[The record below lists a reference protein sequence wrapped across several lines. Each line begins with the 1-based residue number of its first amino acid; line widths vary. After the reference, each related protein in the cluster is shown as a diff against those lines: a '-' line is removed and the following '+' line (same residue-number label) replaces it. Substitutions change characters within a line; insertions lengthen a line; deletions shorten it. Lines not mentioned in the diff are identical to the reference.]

1 MSHFGVS
8 ALTRSFGPTL
18 ALSSVDLDIERGE
31 IHALL
36 GGNGSGKS
44 TLVKILSGVLPA
56 DRGEIVAKG
65 ERVDVSHWSV
75 SRARAAH
82 FHVVHQDGAT
92 FPDLSVAENLAIGRG
107 FDRTSYGRIRWH
119 ASTRRTARVLERFGV
134 EAAPHTMLSE
144 LRPADRMMVAIA
156 RALQDQENAHD
167 GLLILDEPTAALSNA
182 DADRLLAALKRY
194 AAMGQAILYISHRL
208 DEVLRSADRL
218 TVLRDGQVVAR
229 QEVAGLTEQRLVEMI
244 VGRQLRGDARSDTD
258 RDFGTPLLTV
268 AGLRGGPVR
277 EATFTINRGEVVGVA
292 GSLGSGRSHLLRLI
306 YGAAPRSS
314 GSTVLAGR
322 EVHFRSPYQAMADGV
337 ALIPEDRAAQ
347 ASFPDLSVRENLSAA
362 SIKHFWRGGR
372 LALGKERAE
381 ADRSLGDYGIVASSS
396 AAGMSMLSGGN
407 QQKVVLG
414 RWLRRGPSLFLLD
427 EPTQGVD
434 AGAREQLYR
443 LIHGA
448 VDAGAGALIVASDFA
463 ELARMC
469 DRVVVIVRGRVQGE
483 LSGADLTVHRMTEK
497 TFEFGRHVG
506 V

>member
-1 MSHFGVS
+1 MSHFGV
-8 ALTRSFGPTL
+8 ATLTRSFGPTV
-18 ALSSVDLDIERGE
+18 ALSDVDMDIERGE

-56 DRGEIVAKG
+56 DHGEIVANG
-65 ERVDVSHWSV
+65 ERVDVSHWSA

-92 FPDLSVAENLAIGRG
+92 FPDLTVAENLAIGRG
-107 FDRTSYGRIRWH
+107 FDRTAYGRIRWR
-119 ASTRRTARVLERFGV
+119 AAARRTARVLDRFGI
-134 EAAPHTMLSE
+134 EATPNTMLSE

-182 DADRLLAALKRY
+182 DTDRLLAALKRY

-208 DEVLRSADRL
+208 DEVLRSADRF
-218 TVLRDGQVVAR
+218 TVLRDGHVVVQQV
-229 QEVAGLTEQRLVEMI
+229 VAGLTEQRLVEMI
-244 VGRQLRGDARSDTD
+244 VGRHLSGDARSNSDHE
-258 RDFGTPLLTV
+258 RGTPLLTV
-268 AGLRGGPVR
+268 AGLQGGPVR
-277 EATFTINRGEVVGVA
+277 DASFTVNRGEVVGVA

-306 YGAAPRSS
+306 YGAALRSN
-314 GSTVLAGR
+314 GSIVLAGR
-322 EVHFRSPYQAMADGV
+322 EVKFRSPHKAMAAGV
-337 ALIPEDRAAQ
+337 ALVPEDRAGQ

-362 SIKHFWRGGR
+362 SIRYFWRAGR

-381 ADRSLGDYGIVASSS
+381 ADQSLRNYGIVASSS
-396 AAGMSMLSGGN
+396 EAGMSMLSGGN

-414 RWLRRGPSLFLLD
+414 RWLCRRPSLFLLD

-443 LIHGA
+443 LIHDA
-448 VDAGAGALIVASDFA
+448 VDSGAGALIVASDFA

-469 DRVVVIVRGRVQGE
+469 DRVIVIVRGRVQGE
-483 LSGADLTVHRMTEK
+483 LSGTNLTAHRMTEK
-497 TFEFGRHVG
+497 TFEFDRHVG